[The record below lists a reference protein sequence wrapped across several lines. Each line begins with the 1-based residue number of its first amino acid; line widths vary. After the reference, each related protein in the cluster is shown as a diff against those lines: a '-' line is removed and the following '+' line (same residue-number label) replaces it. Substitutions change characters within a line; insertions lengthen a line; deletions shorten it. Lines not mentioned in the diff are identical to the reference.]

1 MPGAT
6 SEDTRPPP
14 ALPPT
19 PPSAV
24 GSLGATLTLE
34 PDDQSQQT
42 MSPPK
47 AFMRILTA
55 LAQAN
60 GREQAL
66 ASPAKSAPTS
76 APSALPV
83 PPTAT
88 VVLLPEH
95 NAAFSLSAV

>member
-34 PDDQSQQT
+34 PDDQSQQ